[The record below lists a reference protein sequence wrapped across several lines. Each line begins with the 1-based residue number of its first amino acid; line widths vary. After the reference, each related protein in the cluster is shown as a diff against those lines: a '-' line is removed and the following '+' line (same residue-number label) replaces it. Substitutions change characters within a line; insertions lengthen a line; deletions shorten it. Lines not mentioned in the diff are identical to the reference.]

1 MDLSFLLYYK
11 PPCLTFGWICNP
23 PAFNI
28 QLLMNLQSTG
38 ISNAFNALYF
48 LSRST
53 CTCGRIANPPERKR
67 MFINNL
73 QS

>member
-11 PPCLTFGWICNP
+11 PPLP
-23 PAFNI
+23 HVRVD
-28 QLLMNLQSTG
+28 LQSAR
-38 ISNAFNALYF
+38 IQYSIINEFAIHRHFKCLQCAIF
-48 LSRST
+48 LSLST

>member
-11 PPCLTFGWICNP
+11 PPLP
-23 PAFNI
+23 HVRVD
-28 QLLMNLQSTG
+28 LQSARIQYSIING
-38 ISNAFNALYF
+38 LQSIGFSNAFNALYF
-48 LSRST
+48 LSLST

>member
-1 MDLSFLLYYK
+1 MDLSFLLYYQ
-11 PPCLTFGWICNP
+11 PPLP
-23 PAFNI
+23 HVRVD
-28 QLLMNLQSTG
+28 LQSAG